1 MKEWIVHLCIGEVWI
16 LCAFSRSDFT
26 GKYPSIWGQGVVRM
40 ATEKVSE
47 NTASWNCDALMRTR
61 CLKNRYFGKHC
72 KSIRKF
78 LLLKTWW
85 ANKDTAPQEWWLRRI
100 RWKYQKYQNILLASV
115 MRKQGHDAARIVTLA
130 THSHNHISQSRVS
143 ARQAHR
149 RTFHLSMISTVQKRN
164 ISRANF
170 FFIE

>member
-1 MKEWIVHLCIGEVWI
+1 MKEWIIYLCIGEVWI
-16 LCAFSRSDFT
+16 LCAFSRSDFN
-26 GKYPSIWGQGVVRM
+26 GKYSGIWWQGVVRM

-47 NTASWNCDALMRTR
+47 NTFSWNCDALMRTR
-61 CLKNRYFGKHC
+61 MAIGDFEKYW
-72 KSIRKF
+72 SIGKF

-85 ANKDTAPQEWWLRRI
+85 ANKDTAPQEWWLWQI
-100 RWKYQKYQNILLASV
+100 RYKYQKYQKILLARSV

-143 ARQAHR
+143 ARQAFR
-149 RTFHLSMISTVQKRN
+149 RTFHLSMITTVQKHN

-170 FFIE
+170 